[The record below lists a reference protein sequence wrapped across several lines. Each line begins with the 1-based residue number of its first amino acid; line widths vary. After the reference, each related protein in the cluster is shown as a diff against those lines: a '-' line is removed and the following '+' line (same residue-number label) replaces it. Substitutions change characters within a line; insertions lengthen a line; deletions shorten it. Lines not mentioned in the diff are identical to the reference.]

1 MGKNGHLAEEIS
13 THNVAGMT
21 CAFYFLGFFL
31 TVSSREERDR
41 LTEVLLN
48 KKEPGIDDL
57 GKSLPTQVARH
68 YN

>member
-1 MGKNGHLAEEIS
+1 MGKNGYLAEEIS
-13 THNVAGMT
+13 THNVAGM
-21 CAFYFLGFFL
+21 AWGFFFFFL
-31 TVSSREERDR
+31 TASRREERDR

-48 KKEPGIDDL
+48 NKEIGIDDL